1 MYRQEIDPLGH
12 LPFSALLAALPLL
25 VLLILLGAVR
35 MKSHWAG
42 LTGLAVALVLAVSVY
57 GMPLRQA
64 ADGALEGAAF
74 GLLPI
79 VWIILNAVWINK
91 LQRASGHFDIIGRA
105 FSSLSTDFRVQAIVV
120 AFCFGAMI
128 ESLSGFGTPIA
139 VTALIL
145 MTIGLTP
152 LKAAA
157 VATFANTAPA
167 AFGSVGNPIEALAK
181 ATSLPA
187 DELGAMVGRQSAV
200 IAFLVPFALLLI
212 LDGRRGLRQVWP
224 AALVAGLGFGAGQF
238 VCSNFFVEQL
248 TDLVAATT
256 ATGAVVLLLR
266 FWSPAP
272 AEPTRPAPPP
282 PTGPPAPPGTPRAAP
297 ATTTL
302 AAPAATTLRTE
313 DPGTRHRREVLK
325 AFSPYALLT
334 VLFALTSVEGP
345 VERFVHDQGVTFRWP
360 GLNVLSPQGTPVTA
374 ATFDLNWLGTSG
386 TMLLLTGLLTA
397 LVLRVPPRAAL
408 RCYGQA
414 FRQIRW
420 AVLTISCVLAL
431 SYVMNLSGMAV
442 SLGTW
447 LAGLGSVFALLS
459 GFLGWFGVALT
470 GSDTSS
476 NALFG
481 GMQIAAAHRI
491 GISPLLMAATNSTGG
506 VQGKAAAMQN
516 LAIAAGAVGLP
527 GKEGDIL
534 RKVIGWS
541 LALLAVFCVLA
552 FLQSTVLTWTIPGG

>member
-12 LPFSALLAALPLL
+12 LPLSALLAALPLL

-42 LTGLAVALVLAVSVY
+42 LTGLAVALALAVGVY

-91 LQRASGHFDIIGRA
+91 LQRVGGHFDIIGRA
-105 FSSLSTDFRVQAIVV
+105 FSSLSTDFRVQTIVV

-187 DELGAMVGRQSAV
+187 GELGAMVGRQSAV
-200 IAFLVPFALLLI
+200 IASLVPFALLMI

-266 FWSPAP
+266 FWSPVP
-272 AEPTRPAPPP
+272 AGPTRPAPPR
-282 PTGPPAPPGTPRAAP
+282 PTGPPAPPDTPRVAP

-302 AAPAATTLRTE
+302 ATPATTLTTE
-313 DPGTRHRREVLK
+313 APGTRRRLEVLK

-345 VERFVHDQGVTFRWP
+345 VARFVRDRGVTFRWP
-360 GLNVLSPQGTPVTA
+360 GLNVLSPQGAPVTA

-386 TMLLLTGLLTA
+386 TMLLLTGVLTA

-431 SYVMNLSGMAV
+431 SYVMNLSGMAI
-442 SLGTW
+442 SLGTC

>member
-1 MYRQEIDPLGH
+1 M
-12 LPFSALLAALPLL
+12 
-25 VLLILLGAVR
+25 
-35 MKSHWAG
+35 
-42 LTGLAVALVLAVSVY
+42 
-57 GMPLRQA
+57 
-64 ADGALEGAAF
+64 
-74 GLLPI
+74 
-79 VWIILNAVWINK
+79 
-91 LQRASGHFDIIGRA
+91 
-105 FSSLSTDFRVQAIVV
+105 
-120 AFCFGAMI
+120 
-128 ESLSGFGTPIA
+128 
-139 VTALIL
+139 
-145 MTIGLTP
+145 
-152 LKAAA
+152 
-157 VATFANTAPA
+157 
-167 AFGSVGNPIEALAK
+167 GNPIEALAK

-187 DELGAMVGRQSAV
+187 GELGAMVGRQSAV
-200 IAFLVPFALLLI
+200 IAFLVPFALLMI

-238 VCSNFFVEQL
+238 ACSNFFVEQL

-256 ATGAVVLLLR
+256 ATGA
-266 FWSPAP
+266 
-272 AEPTRPAPPP
+272 T
-282 PTGPPAPPGTPRAAP
+282 
-297 ATTTL
+297 
-302 AAPAATTLRTE
+302 
-313 DPGTRHRREVLK
+313 
-325 AFSPYALLT
+325 
-334 VLFALTSVEGP
+334 
-345 VERFVHDQGVTFRWP
+345 
-360 GLNVLSPQGTPVTA
+360 
-374 ATFDLNWLGTSG
+374 
-386 TMLLLTGLLTA
+386 
-397 LVLRVPPRAAL
+397 AL

-431 SYVMNLSGMAV
+431 SCVMYLSGMAV

-534 RKVIGWS
+534 REVIGWS